1 MNSDKERVRMSDR
14 RVFESLC
21 MEPGNGGY
29 SYDTALLVDV
39 DRAVDF
45 DEAVIRLTTKCNSII
60 TQLSTL
66 GHPVTEFSIAS
77 AKVDVASS
85 PSRTKG
91 ARGGLTEDTCH
102 YRPASQVSTPE
113 GRNLKAM
120 EELWCGLK
128 RKNYSGMVA
137 VARLTRSSIPRNG
150 CGARY
155 SVQALKEALLSHIQ
169 AYFMFQAYNPM
180 FQPWSISTKEQE
192 DDTHTE
198 FLLFLVYRIQPATS
212 PSPSTRGKRTNRRLS
227 ELEKLETTWPFAPTP
242 PKRKRQLSSG
252 SSVSS
257 NSSVCSSSPSGGGTA
272 QLFPPSTYAP
282 LSPPGASAA
291 PPCPVFPSGGSKE
304 HDNYDLAWNEWPL
317 SERRGSLRNNAKD
330 VPLLVAGPQ
339 MVLRHRR
346 SATNPEPQRS
356 GRCLTRASNNT
367 VL

>member
-1 MNSDKERVRMSDR
+1 MNNTKERVRMSDR

-77 AKVDVASS
+77 AKVDVVST

-91 ARGGLTEDTCH
+91 ARSVLTEDTCH
-102 YRPASQVSTPE
+102 HRPASQVSTAE

-120 EELWCGLK
+120 DDLWCGLK

-155 SVQALKEALLSHIQ
+155 SVQVLKEALLSHIQ

-180 FQPWSISTKEQE
+180 FQPWSLSSKDKE
-192 DDTHTE
+192 DDAHAE
-198 FLLFLVYRIQPATS
+198 YLLFLVYRIQPATS
-212 PSPSTRGKRTNRRLS
+212 PSPSNTGKRPNRRLS
-227 ELEKLETTWPFAPTP
+227 ELEKLETSW
-242 PKRKRQLSSG
+242 
-252 SSVSS
+252 
-257 NSSVCSSSPSGGGTA
+257 
-272 QLFPPSTYAP
+272 
-282 LSPPGASAA
+282 
-291 PPCPVFPSGGSKE
+291 
-304 HDNYDLAWNEWPL
+304 
-317 SERRGSLRNNAKD
+317 
-330 VPLLVAGPQ
+330 
-339 MVLRHRR
+339 
-346 SATNPEPQRS
+346 
-356 GRCLTRASNNT
+356 
-367 VL
+367 